1 MVTEVTTPTLIAIE
15 GITNTTTIELTAT
28 LCAKPNQHENNPFH
42 GDPRSRTFGFAW
54 HLRRRRIRTISLR
67 PVACGARGKGA
78 TNAASIVRAHIVTL
92 ALALAPKIAAR
103 VASPSSTRGG
113 TSGQEDPANDHDPH
127 EADDGRDEP

>member
-28 LCAKPNQHENNPFH
+28 RCAKPNQHENNPFH

-67 PVACGARGKGA
+67 PVACGIGH
-78 TNAASIVRAHIVTL
+78 TLPAS
-92 ALALAPKIAAR
+92 ALARRLATVRRR
-103 VASPSSTRGG
+103 VAET
-113 TSGQEDPANDHDPH
+113 N
-127 EADDGRDEP
+127 EATCEPPWIPLAK